1 MRARRLTGPV
11 VERLRW
17 FVDALQRNDEPMVE
31 EILRISRSRR
41 LFAPLAYT
49 VGAFAMLF
57 KGLRRLLANW
67 RLIPVEILPAVWLW
81 LAMYDLRLHALR
93 GSSFHSAHEAEL
105 VPIALLIVTVTVVAL
120 FLNVVFAF
128 AVAQPGTPSI
138 RTALTAARG
147 FRTPIL
153 AAGATVGVLLAV
165 CATVGAGWASPWFTL
180 GLGLTVGL
188 MMVVYLSLPGRL
200 LRIRPNASTRDRVTA
215 SVLGGLLAAVVT
227 APAYMLSRLGL
238 LMLGSTVL
246 AVPGYVLMTFGVA
259 LQAGATG
266 AVRAIRMSGALVAVK
281 EPRR

>member
-1 MRARRLTGPV
+1 MSARRLTGPI

-57 KGLRRLLANW
+57 NGLRRLLANW

-81 LAMYDLRLHALR
+81 LAMYDLRLHVLR

-105 VPIALLIVTVTVVAL
+105 VPIALLIVAVTVVAL

-128 AVAQPGTPSI
+128 AVAQPGTPSV

-147 FRTPIL
+147 FGAPIL
-153 AAGATVGVLLAV
+153 AVGATVGVLLAV
-165 CATVGAGWASPWFTL
+165 CATVGAGWSSPWFTL

-200 LRIRPNASTRDRVTA
+200 LRIRPDASTRDRVTA

-238 LMLGSTVL
+238 LMLGSTFL
-246 AVPGYVLMTFGVA
+246 AVPGYALLTFGVA

-266 AVRAIRMSGALVAVK
+266 AVRAIRMSGALVTVK
-281 EPRR
+281 ERGR